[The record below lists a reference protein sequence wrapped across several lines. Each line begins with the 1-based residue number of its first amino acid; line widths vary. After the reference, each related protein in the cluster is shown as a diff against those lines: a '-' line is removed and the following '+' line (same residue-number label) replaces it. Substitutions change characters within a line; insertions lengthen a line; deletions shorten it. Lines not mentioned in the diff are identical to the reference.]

1 MSQEP
6 SATETP
12 TTTPTEGEST
22 WTSVTRVANYPAVS
36 NLVET
41 AKGYYNAAKEASP
54 TANFVGEKLEASV
67 QGSYNWIAPKVEPV
81 LHNETVQKVAKTVD
95 ETLNKGLDT
104 LESKVEQLK
113 EVKTNLEGKV
123 ETIKATTYTVIEG
136 ADSYLKDSVVGKP
149 ITAALNATE
158 KYLPE
163 EPQQEQGDAK
173 PNEQGPILQAARISW
188 KIQQQA
194 LAKLKD
200 LSLRS
205 PDKISAMQYTVDL
218 IQYAATSLDNGV
230 HAVGGKI
237 QKGVEN
243 VTEGAKYMYE
253 APKQLSKDASEKL
266 VKTAHEAADALNTAI
281 TTLSQH
287 VPKPVTERVH
297 QTLDVLKHTKE
308 TIQLKAEGVDLTLF
322 YNIANKGSET
332 LHEVTKILSE
342 YVAKGEEVPAQV
354 LNAATTRVYDT
365 LDSIV
370 AYLDKHTTTREET
383 GEPTGQTQ

>member
-1 MSQEP
+1 MSQE
-6 SATETP
+6 ANNTETP
-12 TTTPTEGEST
+12 TSTPAEGEST
-22 WTSVTRVANYPAVS
+22 WTSVARVANYPTVS

-54 TANFVGEKLEASV
+54 TANYVGEKLEAGV

-81 LHNETVQKVAKTVD
+81 LQNETVQKYAKTVD

-104 LESKVEQLK
+104 LESRVEQLK
-113 EVKTNLEGKV
+113 EVKTNLGEKV
-123 ETIKATTYTVIEG
+123 ESIKATTYTVIEG

-158 KYLPE
+158 KYLPGE
-163 EPQQEQGDAK
+163 EPQQGDEK
-173 PNEQGPILQAARISW
+173 PSEQGPILQAARISW

-218 IQYAATSLDNGV
+218 IHYAATSLDNGV
-230 HAVGGKI
+230 HAVGGKL

-243 VTEGAKYMYE
+243 VTEGAKYIYE
-253 APKQLSKDASEKL
+253 APKQISKEASEKL
-266 VKTAHEAADALNTAI
+266 VKTAHEAADALNAAI

-287 VPKPVTERVH
+287 VPKPVSERVN

-332 LHEVTKILSE
+332 LHNVTQTLSE

-354 LNAATTRVYDT
+354 LNAATTSIYDT
-365 LDSIV
+365 LDSLV
-370 AYLDKHTTTREET
+370 AYLDKHTTAREEA
-383 GEPTGQTQ
+383 EPTTETPK